1 MPARR
6 VAARIGAICVA
17 RLGNRITI
25 AFTGRLA
32 ITNSGCNAHVFHYV
46 TDSKE
51 QNVSKSNEYSVTQAS
66 ALMAAGKLSAVQ
78 LAEDC
83 LARVEQREQDV
94 QAWAYLDPKQLLAQ
108 AQASDRQSRRGPLH
122 GIPFAVKDIIDTS
135 DMPTEY
141 GSPIYAG
148 HRPQWDAA
156 CVAMLRNAG
165 ALVMGKAVTV
175 EFASQHPGKTRNPHN
190 TSHTPGGSSSGSAA
204 AVADFMVPLALGTQ
218 TGGSVIRPSAFCG
231 IVGFKPSFN
240 MINRAGVKPNSES
253 LDTVGIMARTVPD
266 VALAFSML
274 TTQDAPDFGA
284 AISEPRIGFC
294 RTPQWKHADQATA
307 AALEAALPRLA
318 KAGARVTEVTLPEKF
333 DGAVEAQGHI
343 SDYELPRALSYE
355 RQNFPDKISA
365 TLNKKLAQG
374 DKCTAAQY
382 IAARKL
388 LSECSGMFADA
399 FVDFDILLAPSA
411 PGEAPVGLATT
422 GNSTFNRM
430 WTALHVP
437 AVTIPVFT
445 GPTGLPIGAQLIGPF
460 GMDHITLMHAEW
472 VRRALT

>member
-1 MPARR
+1 
-6 VAARIGAICVA
+6 
-17 RLGNRITI
+17 LN
-25 AFTGRLA
+25 
-32 ITNSGCNAHVFHYV
+32 
-46 TDSKE
+46 
-51 QNVSKSNEYSVTQAS
+51 KSNEYSVTEAS

-94 QAWAYLDPKQLLAQ
+94 QAWAYVDPQHLLAQ
-108 AQASDRQSRRGPLH
+108 ARASDRQPRRSPLH
-122 GIPFAVKDIIDTS
+122 GIPLGVKDIIDTA

-156 CVAMLRNAG
+156 CVAMLKNAG

-190 TSHTPGGSSSGSAA
+190 TAHTPGGSSSGSAA

-231 IVGFKPSFN
+231 IVGFKPTFN
-240 MINRAGVKPNSES
+240 VINRVGVKPNAES

-266 VALAFSML
+266 VALTFSML
-274 TTQDAPDFGA
+274 TAQDVPDFGA
-284 AISEPRIGFC
+284 TAISNPRIGFC
-294 RTPQWKHADQATA
+294 RTPQWRHADQATA
-307 AALEAALPRLA
+307 EALEAALPRLA
-318 KAGARVTEVTLPEKF
+318 KAGARVTEVTLPAKF

-343 SDYELPRALSYE
+343 SDYELSRALSYE
-355 RQNFPDKISA
+355 RLNFADKISA
-365 TLNKKLAQG
+365 ALNKKLAES
-374 DKCTAAQY
+374 DRCTAAQY

-388 LSECSGMFADA
+388 LAECRGMLDDA
-399 FVDFDILLAPSA
+399 FADFDIFLAPSA
-411 PGEAPVGLATT
+411 PGEAPAGLATT

-437 AVTIPVFT
+437 AVTVPVFS
-445 GPTGLPIGAQLIGPF
+445 GPAGLPIGAQIIGPF
-460 GMDHITLMHAEW
+460 GMDQKTLVHAEW